1 MNNIA
6 LFFAKASINHPDATI
21 GVVKNMI
28 FFFPSHPA
36 KKPIKGEKITP
47 DKVRIAANPDPS
59 FSVNFTALFGSL

>member
-1 MNNIA
+1 MQ
-6 LFFAKASINHPDATI
+6 LCI

-36 KKPIKGEKITP
+36 KNPIKGEKITP

-59 FSVNFTALFGSL
+59 FSVNFTALFDSL